1 MSSSEWSDRF
11 RDVGFEVKRLS
22 QNVNYVALETLQTM
36 LDYIEETFETIMIPP
51 SKGLTTHLREINTL
65 AIRRSYQ
72 RAFNPDFYLLQRPL

>member
-1 MSSSEWSDRF
+1 MSSSEWADRF

-51 SKGLTTHLREINTL
+51 SKGLTILLRDLPFAEVIKGL
-65 AIRRSYQ
+65 II
-72 RAFNPDFYLLQRPL
+72 